1 MTDTS
6 SSPTPIISFDYAIWE
21 AERTREAEKAI
32 QYLET
37 NQVRLFGVLGPAGIQ
52 YVTVTF
58 DGGGDSGQIEDISA
72 VADNTKVELPTV
84 EIELVNH
91 VWGQEEPRRTLM
103 PVAEAIEQ
111 LAYDLLSLTHCGWEN
126 NDGAYGEFVFDVAKQ
141 SISLEH
147 NERYVTAELYSHSW

>member
-6 SSPTPIISFDYAIWE
+6 SSPAPIIAFDYASWE
-21 AERTREAEKAI
+21 AERAREAEKAI
-32 QYLET
+32 QYLEI
-37 NQVRLFGVLGPAGIQ
+37 NKAQLFCVLGPAGVH

-72 VADNTKVELPTV
+72 VADNAKLELPST
-84 EIELVNH
+84 EIEHISH
-91 VWGQEEPRRTLM
+91 VWGQEEPTRTLM
-103 PVAEAIEQ
+103 SVADAIEQ

-126 NDGAYGEFVFDVAKQ
+126 NDGAYGEFVFDVRER

-147 NERYVTAELYSHSW
+147 NERYVATEMYSHIW

>member
-37 NQVRLFGVLGPAGIQ
+37 NKVRLFGVLGPAGIQ

>member
-6 SSPTPIISFDYAIWE
+6 SSPAPIIAFDYALWE
-21 AERTREAEKAI
+21 AERAREAEKAI

-37 NQVRLFGVLGPAGIQ
+37 NKTQLFAELDLAGIT

-72 VADNTKVELPTV
+72 VANNAQLELPSA
-84 EIELVNH
+84 EIELVSH
-91 VWGQEEPRRTLM
+91 VWGQEEPTRTRM

-126 NDGAYGEFVFDVAKQ
+126 NDGAYGEFVFDVRQ
-141 SISLEH
+141 RSLSLEH
-147 NERYVTAELYSHSW
+147 NERYVTSEQYSHSW

>member
-6 SSPTPIISFDYAIWE
+6 SSPAPIIAFDYAQWE

-37 NQVRLFGVLGPAGIQ
+37 NKAHLFSVLSPNGVQ

-58 DGGGDSGQIEDISA
+58 DGGGDSGQIEDISP
-72 VADNTKVELPTV
+72 VADNAKVELPTV
-84 EIELVNH
+84 EIELVSH
-91 VWGQEEPRRTLM
+91 VWGQEEPTRTLLS
-103 PVAEAIEQ
+103 VAEAIEQ

-126 NDGAYGEFVFDVAKQ
+126 NDGAFGEFIFDVRER

>member
-1 MTDTS
+1 
-6 SSPTPIISFDYAIWE
+6 
-21 AERTREAEKAI
+21 
-32 QYLET
+32 
-37 NQVRLFGVLGPAGIQ
+37 
-52 YVTVTF
+52 
-58 DGGGDSGQIEDISA
+58 
-72 VADNTKVELPTV
+72 
-84 EIELVNH
+84 
-91 VWGQEEPRRTLM
+91 M

>member
-6 SSPTPIISFDYAIWE
+6 SSPAPIIAFDYAQWE
-21 AERTREAEKAI
+21 AERAREAEKAI
-32 QYLET
+32 QYLEI
-37 NQVRLFGVLGPAGIQ
+37 NKAQLFGVLGPAGITH
-52 YVTVTF
+52 VTVTF

-72 VADNTKVELPTV
+72 VADNAKVELPSA
-84 EIELVNH
+84 EIELVSH
-91 VWGQEEPRRTLM
+91 VWGQEEPTRTRM

-141 SISLEH
+141 TISLEH

>member
-1 MTDTS
+1 MTDTP
-6 SSPTPIISFDYAIWE
+6 SSPAPIITFDYAQWE
-21 AERTREAEKAI
+21 AERAREAEKAI
-32 QYLET
+32 QHLET
-37 NQVRLFGVLGPAGIQ
+37 NKAHLFGVLGPARIQ

-72 VADNTKVELPTV
+72 VADSTKVELPTV
-84 EIELVNH
+84 EIELVSH
-91 VWGQEEPRRTLM
+91 VWGQEEPTRNLL

-126 NDGAYGEFVFDVAKQ
+126 NDGAYGEFVFDVREK

-147 NERYVTAELYSHSW
+147 NERYVTAEQYSHSW

>member
-1 MTDTS
+1 MSDEI
-6 SSPTPIISFDYAIWE
+6 PAPVPPIDVETIMARWAAHAQRA
-21 AERTREAEKAI
+21 AELHPANKAS
-32 QYLET
+32 
-37 NQVRLFGVLGPAGIQ
+37 LFAALAAAGITR
-52 YVTVTF
+52 VTVRF
-58 DGGGDSGQIEDISA
+58 DGSGDSGQIEDISA